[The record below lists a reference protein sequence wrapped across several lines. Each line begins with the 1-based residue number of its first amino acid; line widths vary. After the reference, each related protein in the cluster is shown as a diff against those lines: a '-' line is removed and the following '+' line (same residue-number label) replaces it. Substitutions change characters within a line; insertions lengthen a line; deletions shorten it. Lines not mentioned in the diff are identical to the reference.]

1 MGIVIPQNI
10 DLWFLNTNSL
20 LKRTIAPWE
29 NGCFRVWGGN
39 YKMNLKYMV
48 VPGQSVECSNNDGDM
63 SLIKSVTDVVYSI
76 GSSQ

>member
-1 MGIVIPQNI
+1 
-10 DLWFLNTNSL
+10 
-20 LKRTIAPWE
+20 
-29 NGCFRVWGGN
+29 
-39 YKMNLKYMV
+39 MNLKYMV